1 VGRTATVSDC
11 GNGNDDEKAE
21 SDDEKN
27 DDEVSER
34 GDAGGET
41 LSAREE

>member
-1 VGRTATVSDC
+1 MTVSDC
-11 GNGNDDEKAE
+11 GNDNGNDDEKAE

-27 DDEVSER
+27 GDEVRER
-34 GDAGGET
+34 GDAGGDT